1 MLCVTVCVCLF
12 LRHSVN
18 KTQSEDTSTPNVVPI
33 PPGKKVF
40 TVPVSD
46 KTIPDKS
53 LLYPGC
59 YVDVIAI
66 YKLNNS
72 KIPEAIPDFIVD
84 ILVKCKLIRKS
95 QGSVSNTMLRHIQV
109 LSIKRGVRG
118 TFVNLI
124 VDTKQAEGLSLAIEN
139 GSISLTVRKPFDE
152 QEPKRLDKN
161 RLRPLREINLI
172 RGPTIQS
179 TPSK

>member
-1 MLCVTVCVCLF
+1 LF
-12 LRHSVN
+12 LTRLLN
-18 KTQSEDTSTPNVVPI
+18 KTQSEDTGAYQAVQI
-33 PPGKKVF
+33 PPGMKVF
-40 TVPVSD
+40 TIPVSD

-59 YVDVIAI
+59 CVDVIAV

-84 ILVKCKLIRKS
+84 ILVKCKLIRQS
-95 QGSVSNTMLRHIQV
+95 QRAISTTMLRGIQV
-109 LSIKRGVRG
+109 ASIKRDVQG

-124 VDTKQAEGLSLAIEN
+124 VDTKQAEALSLAIQN
-139 GSISLTVRKPFDE
+139 GTISLTVHKPFDE
-152 QEPKRLDKN
+152 REPKRLDKS
-161 RLRPLREINLI
+161 RLSPSREINVI

-179 TPSK
+179 THSE